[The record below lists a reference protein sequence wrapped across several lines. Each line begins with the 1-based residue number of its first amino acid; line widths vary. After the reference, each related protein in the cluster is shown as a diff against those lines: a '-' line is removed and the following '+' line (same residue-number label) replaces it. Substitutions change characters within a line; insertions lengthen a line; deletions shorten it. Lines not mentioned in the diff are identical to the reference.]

1 MDNESPSKETE
12 LAVSAALLGNAKS
25 AMFAAV
31 EVHNKP
37 IFKYRYEV
45 CTLLVIN
52 AWELVLKA
60 YINNHLKSVTLIR
73 KDGTTK
79 PFLECIACVSSAMGK
94 SFEPSRHNLEILYEY
109 RNRVAH
115 FYPDDLEIVV
125 LGLLKASVLFFC
137 EFIETQFDEKL
148 YEEANLLLLPIGFT
162 KPISPLDF
170 ISDQSA
176 AKNCSGEVK
185 AFLEFIRKSSE
196 SLQEQGIDE
205 SVIVNYSIAMVNE
218 SRIKNADL
226 TAAINNAVPQ
236 GNVLAVRNVISA
248 ASLTNFPFSQTG
260 TAERRTIF
268 TQIFT
273 NLLDV
278 IRAARRGSSISH
290 RTRGS
295 MKLCEN

>member
-31 EVHNKP
+31 EVHDKP

-94 SFEPSRHNLEILYEY
+94 SFEPSRHDLEILYEY

-125 LGLLKASVLFFC
+125 LGLQKRLF
-137 EFIETQFDEKL
+137 
-148 YEEANLLLLPIGFT
+148 
-162 KPISPLDF
+162 
-170 ISDQSA
+170 
-176 AKNCSGEVK
+176 
-185 AFLEFIRKSSE
+185 SS
-196 SLQEQGIDE
+196 S
-205 SVIVNYSIAMVNE
+205 
-218 SRIKNADL
+218 
-226 TAAINNAVPQ
+226 
-236 GNVLAVRNVISA
+236 
-248 ASLTNFPFSQTG
+248 ASL
-260 TAERRTIF
+260 
-268 TQIFT
+268 
-273 NLLDV
+273 
-278 IRAARRGSSISH
+278 
-290 RTRGS
+290 
-295 MKLCEN
+295 

>member
-125 LGLLKASVLFFC
+125 LGLLKASVLFC

-185 AFLEFIRKSSE
+185 AFLEFIRKSWSHFKNKALM
-196 SLQEQGIDE
+196 SL
-205 SVIVNYSIAMVNE
+205 
-218 SRIKNADL
+218 
-226 TAAINNAVPQ
+226 
-236 GNVLAVRNVISA
+236 
-248 ASLTNFPFSQTG
+248 
-260 TAERRTIF
+260 
-268 TQIFT
+268 
-273 NLLDV
+273 
-278 IRAARRGSSISH
+278 
-290 RTRGS
+290 
-295 MKLCEN
+295 